1 MAVIRVAGLVV
12 VISVTTC
19 AGVVQTIVVA
29 RMTINT
35 TQSRM
40 IPLHVVIII
49 MIREKGGSRSGRRS
63 MAKRAI
69 RSMPIS
75 ALNAPDYPY

>member
-19 AGVVQTIVVA
+19 AGVVQAIVVA

-49 MIREKGGSRSGRRS
+49 MIREKCRRPSGCRS
-63 MAKRAI
+63 MAKYAI
-69 RSMPIS
+69 R
-75 ALNAPDYPY
+75 